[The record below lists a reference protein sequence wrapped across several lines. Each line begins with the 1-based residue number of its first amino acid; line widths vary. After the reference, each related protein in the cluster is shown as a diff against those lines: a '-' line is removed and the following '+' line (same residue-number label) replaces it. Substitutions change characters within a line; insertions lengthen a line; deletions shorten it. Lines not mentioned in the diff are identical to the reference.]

1 LARKQG
7 KLSANVK
14 QGSWDQAVRCSAPST
29 RELPAVGKESVS
41 QTAVWPSASVS
52 RDSWDSNVSTSAL
65 GVQKIQFVE
74 VVANVIL
81 RKEVKPSAYVP
92 KVMVGEHAPNHARL
106 RQLGKVSR
114 CLALA
119 KVHAY
124 RKEVPCSAC
133 VRRAGSVRIVPYP
146 AQLQHLVKSVASVV
160 CVCSRL
166 PARRR
171 SVNVKQGTL
180 D

>member
-1 LARKQG
+1 MGR
-7 KLSANVK
+7 
-14 QGSWDQAVRCSAPST
+14 
-29 RELPAVGKESVS
+29 ESVS
-41 QTAVWPSASVS
+41 QMAVWPSASVS
-52 RDSWDSNVSTSAL
+52 KDSWDSNASTSAL

-74 VVANVIL
+74 DVANVNL
-81 RKEVKPSAYVP
+81 RKEVKPSACVP
-92 KVMVGEHAPNHARL
+92 KVMVAEHAPNHARL

-114 CLALA
+114 RLALA

-124 RKEVPCSAC
+124 RKEAPCSAC
-133 VRRAGSVRIVPYP
+133 VRRAGSVRIVLYP

-166 PARRR
+166 PARQQ